1 MYQQPQIQVY
11 SGEVDNNLPLLN
23 IAFALN
29 EDGLLP
35 LSALN
40 APVQVTFAAWN
51 DIRVGTTYQLLWNG
65 QPTGPIKNVQPMD
78 RPGDILTLEIP
89 VDVLLEGKHRIAY
102 LLTNTNN
109 NTTNQSRPTPVEVDR
124 TSPGNPLLAPIIFP
138 AAALDGL
145 TSDELQAMGNV
156 LQGTIAGYNGMA
168 KLDRIRTFWNGQPGP
183 EAVVGE
189 DDMGLRRVMVD
200 FTRGFLESIGDI
212 EAPVHY
218 TVTDLAGNLS
228 MSAAPVRVKLQLA
241 VVAPLPVPQVREAV
255 GDVLDPANA
264 TNGATVLVDASA
276 NLRAGDRVVVN
287 WQGVN
292 ASDSKEKVITA
303 AEAGLELPVLFSSA
317 VVGANQGTT
326 VAIAYVVH
334 RANGVAQQSA
344 SLSLRV
350 VGSVGLEFDTSPARL
365 DGKVYLLP
373 GNPEVLPTF
382 PAGTTLH
389 RVASGGRP
397 PYTYRSSDERVAVVD
412 DTGLTS
418 VRGKGTATISVTDSQ
433 GASLSYPVTVTGV
446 IHCVG
451 LGGGKYTEIEAMAA
465 RQQARVPSLEEM
477 GQIHSAYGNR
487 WPMGH
492 GYYWT
497 STVSHYA
504 LLKRMMQVKDLVTG
518 AVPPY
523 GIWDLSSALGV
534 GIR

>member
-1 MYQQPQIQVY
+1 
-11 SGEVDNNLPLLN
+11 
-23 IAFALN
+23 
-29 EDGLLP
+29 
-35 LSALN
+35 
-40 APVQVTFAAWN
+40 
-51 DIRVGTTYQLLWNG
+51 
-65 QPTGPIKNVQPMD
+65 
-78 RPGDILTLEIP
+78 
-89 VDVLLEGKHRIAY
+89 
-102 LLTNTNN
+102 
-109 NTTNQSRPTPVEVDR
+109 
-124 TSPGNPLLAPIIFP
+124 LLAPIIFP

-145 TSDELQAMGNV
+145 TSDELEAMGNV

-168 KLDRIRTFWNGQPGP
+168 SLDRIQTFWNGRPGP
-183 EAVVGE
+183 EAIVGE

-200 FTRGFLESIGDI
+200 FSRTFLESIGDI

-228 MSAAPVRVKLQLA
+228 MSAAPVLVKLQLA
-241 VVAPLPVPQVREAV
+241 VVAPLPVPRVREAV

-264 TNGATVLVDASA
+264 LNGATVLIDASA
-276 NLRAGDRVVVN
+276 NLRVGDRVVVN

-317 VVGANQGTT
+317 LVGANQGSTVT
-326 VAIAYVVH
+326 VAYVLH
-334 RANGVAQQSA
+334 RANGVVQQSA
-344 SLSLRV
+344 NLSLRV
-350 VGSVGLEFDTSPARL
+350 VGSVGLEFDTSPATL
-365 DGKVYLLP
+365 AGKVYLLP
-373 GNPEVLPTF
+373 DYVDVLPVF

-412 DTGLTS
+412 GNGLTS

-446 IHCVG
+446 IHCLG

-465 RQQARVPSLEEM
+465 RHQARVPSLEEM

-497 STVSHYA
+497 STVSHHA

-518 AVPPY
+518 AVPSY

>member
-1 MYQQPQIQVY
+1 MLAPNQSAAV
-11 SGEVDNNLPLLN
+11 SRTADKNLLAPTVTGV
-23 IAFALN
+23 LN

-35 LSALN
+35 VNALGT
-40 APVQVTFAAWN
+40 PVQVTFPVWADA
-51 DIRVGTTYQLLWNG
+51 RVRDGYQLLWDSR
-65 QPTGPIKNVQPMD
+65 PVGPIKLITATD
-78 RPGDILTLEIP
+78 GPGDILTLEIP
-89 VDVLLEGKHRIAY
+89 VTVLLEGKHQVAY
-102 LLTNTNN
+102 LLIEAEN
-109 NTTNQSRPTPVEVDR
+109 NTTAESPSTPIQVDR

-200 FTRGFLESIGDI
+200 FTRAFLESIGDI

>member
-1 MYQQPQIQVY
+1 MYSPNSIALNSRQADDSLV
-11 SGEVDNNLPLLN
+11 PLN
-23 IAFALN
+23 VAIALN
-29 EDGLLP
+29 ENGLLP
-35 LSALN
+35 ISALN
-40 APVQVTFAAWN
+40 APIQVTFPVWGAAQ
-51 DIRVGTTYQLLWNG
+51 VGHSYQLIWDNR
-65 QPTGPIKNVQPMD
+65 PIGPIKFVSESD

-89 VDVLLEGKHRIAY
+89 ASVLIEGKHHIAY
-102 LLTNTNN
+102 LLTNIENGVTAE
-109 NTTNQSRPTPVEVDR
+109 SPATPLEVDR
-124 TSPGNPLLAPIIFP
+124 TAPGNPLLAPIIFP

-200 FTRGFLESIGDI
+200 FTRAFLESIGDI

-241 VVAPLPVPQVREAV
+241 VVAPLPVPRVREAV

-264 TNGATVLVDASA
+264 LNGATVLVDATA
-276 NLRAGDRVVVN
+276 HLRIGDRVVVN

-317 VVGANQGTT
+317 LVGANQGST
-326 VAIAYVVH
+326 VTIAYVVH
-334 RANGVAQQSA
+334 RANGVVQQSV

-350 VGSVGLEFDTSPARL
+350 VGSVGLEFDTSAASL

-433 GASLSYPVTVTGV
+433 GASLSYPLTVTGV

-465 RQQARVPSLEEM
+465 QHQARVPSLEEM